1 MSEERVA
8 VLRMLSEGKI
18 SVEEAEKLLN
28 ALGDTQGEEESLQG
42 RERHRQHRKQRSR
55 GHRGRSEA
63 PDLGE
68 LFEEIGKEVRRAV
81 GSVQASEIGQVV
93 RKEVDKA
100 VQHVQSMDVGR
111 TVNEVVE
118 QVRDAVADAVEQT
131 GSGREVVEELDWTLD
146 GMGLLAI
153 HATTDNGNI
162 RFVAGPGSQVRVVAH
177 KKVKAPSREQ
187 AEAFA
192 RQVQV
197 TAVREGDIVRIDKGH
212 AKPPKGINV
221 EISYEISGPAEADL
235 ELRTV
240 NGNLS
245 AKGGQGCV
253 QGQSTNGN
261 VSVEGGKGRMQLRTQ
276 NGNISA
282 RIDELS
288 QEALFTN
295 TNGNISA
302 QVLAGCAPVTAT
314 STNGNVE
321 LRLHGDFSG
330 KVDAR
335 TTNGSVGSEVE
346 LSHVELSK
354 RTQLVG
360 QIGQGGDVEV
370 RLHTL
375 NGNARLKALKEEQ

>member
-8 VLRMLSEGKI
+8 VLRMLSESKI

-28 ALGDTQGEEESLQG
+28 ALGDTGEEENSLQG
-42 RERHRQHRKQRSR
+42 RERQRQRKHRER
-55 GHRGRSEA
+55 GQRGRRDS

-68 LFEEIGKEVRRAV
+68 IFDEISKEVRRAV

-93 RKEVDKA
+93 RTEVNKA
-100 VQHVQSMDVGR
+100 VQSVQSMDVGR
-111 TVNEVVE
+111 TVNEIVE
-118 QVRDAVADAVEQT
+118 QVKDAVADAVEQT

-146 GMGLLAI
+146 GTSLLAV

-162 RFVAGPGSQVRVVAH
+162 SFVAGSGSQVRVEAH
-177 KKVKAPSREQ
+177 KKVKAPTREA

-192 RQVQV
+192 RQVEITV
-197 TAVREGDIVRIDKGH
+197 VREGDVVRINKGY

-235 ELRTV
+235 ELSTV
-240 NGNLS
+240 NGNLI
-245 AKGGQGCV
+245 AKGGKGSV

-261 VSVEGGKGRMQLRTQ
+261 VSVEGGSGRVQLRTQ

-282 RIDELS
+282 RIDELR

-302 QVLAGCAPVTAT
+302 RVLTGCAPVTAT

-321 LRLHGDFSG
+321 LYLHGDFSG

-360 QIGQGGDVEV
+360 QLGEGGDVEV

-375 NGNARLKALKEEQ
+375 NGNAKLKTLKED

>member
-8 VLRMLSEGKI
+8 VLRMLSESKI

-28 ALGDTQGEEESLQG
+28 ALGDTGEEENSLQG
-42 RERHRQHRKQRSR
+42 RERQRQRKHRER
-55 GHRGRSEA
+55 GQRGRRDS

-68 LFEEIGKEVRRAV
+68 IFDEISKEVRRAV

-93 RKEVDKA
+93 RTEVNKA
-100 VQHVQSMDVGR
+100 VQSVQSMDVGR
-111 TVNEVVE
+111 TVNEIVE
-118 QVRDAVADAVEQT
+118 QVKDAVADAVEQT

-146 GMGLLAI
+146 GTSLLAV

-162 RFVAGPGSQVRVVAH
+162 SFVAGSGSQVRVEAH
-177 KKVKAPSREQ
+177 KKVKAPTREA

-192 RQVQV
+192 RQVEITV
-197 TAVREGDIVRIDKGH
+197 VREGDVVRINKGY

-235 ELRTV
+235 ELSTV
-240 NGNLS
+240 NGNLI
-245 AKGGQGCV
+245 AKGGKGSV

-261 VSVEGGKGRMQLRTQ
+261 VSVEGGRGRVQLRTQ

-282 RIDELS
+282 RIDELR

-302 QVLAGCAPVTAT
+302 RVLTGCAPVTAT

-321 LRLHGDFSG
+321 LYLHGDFSG

-360 QIGQGGDVEV
+360 QLGEGGDVEV

-375 NGNARLKALKEEQ
+375 NGNAKLKTLKED